1 MGIFVSK
8 TGRRSRYDEINQNQ
22 NGSFSSRGRRIK
34 PLSREVVLHAA
45 ALKGDCAAA
54 ENLFKDKNLIKHPI
68 TEGGEIALHIAAV
81 EGHQDFVS
89 KLLEVMERED
99 LEIKNAL
106 GCTAL
111 CFAAAGGHIGIARLM
126 LDKNPD
132 LAKVRGTDGGVWPLY
147 MAALQGFG
155 EMAELLLIPSDI
167 ASWTELEKADLLTS
181 AIDSGLYDLAVKIVD
196 GDKTLAL
203 AQDANELTPLQVLAG
218 KSVAFS
224 SDNGQ
229 GFWDNISRNVLNY
242 MNMPKTEDENA
253 EKVNAYT
260 LMDCLWDAAES
271 CKEEVEAGIGHVASA
286 ADTAQLFFI
295 AAEAGND
302 EFLVELFKKDHNLLY
317 KVNEDS
323 QSIFHVAVR
332 RRYNKVFSLMF
343 ELDGTKDLLASYIDD
358 KGNNILHLAGKLAP
372 QNQLDSIPGAPWQMQ
387 LEVLWFKVV
396 EKLVQPAFRYKKNSE
411 NQTPRELFMS
421 EHKDLRAEAEKF
433 MKQTAKSCMLVTML
447 IATVVYTAAFTVPGG
462 YDGKGA
468 PILESKKMF
477 VVFPVAE
484 TVATL
489 SSLTSMLM
497 FLSILTSR
505 YSDEDFM
512 MKLPFWMVVG
522 VATLFFSIVA
532 MMVAFCSCLLFF
544 EHGWLAVAL
553 LLLFFGIVP
562 AMFVV
567 LKYPLL
573 KNIFKCTYSCTWLF
587 RSDGRLHS

>member
-1 MGIFVSK
+1 MGNFVSK
-8 TGRRSRYDEINQNQ
+8 TRRRSRHDGINLNQ
-22 NGSFSSRGRRIK
+22 NGYSSSRGRRK
-34 PLSREVVLHAA
+34 PLSPEVLLHEAA
-45 ALKGDCAAA
+45 RKGDYAAA
-54 ENLFKDKNLIKHPI
+54 EDHFGDENLIKHPI
-68 TEGGEIALHIAAV
+68 TEGGEIALHIAAI
-81 EGHQDFVS
+81 EGRQDFVS

-99 LEIKNAL
+99 LAIQNAK

-111 CFAAAGGHIGIARLM
+111 CFAAAGGHIEIAQLM
-126 LDKNPD
+126 LEKDPN
-132 LAKVRGTDGGVWPLY
+132 LAKVKGDEGVWPLY

-167 ASWTELEKADLLTS
+167 VSWTQLEKADLLTS
-181 AIDSGLYDLAVKIVD
+181 AIDSGLYDLAIKIVV

-203 AQDANELTPLQVLAG
+203 AKDANGLTPLEVLAR
-218 KSVAFS
+218 KPVAFS

-229 GFWDNISRNVLNY
+229 GFWDNITRNVLKY
-242 MNMPKTEDENA
+242 MNMSKTNDVNV
-253 EKVNAYT
+253 EKWDIAYT
-260 LMDCLWDAAES
+260 LMDVLWDAVES
-271 CKEEVEAGIGHVASA
+271 CKEDVEAGVGVDA
-286 ADTAQLFFI
+286 ADSAQLFFI

-323 QSIFHVAVR
+323 HSIFHVAVR

-343 ELDGTKDLLASYIDD
+343 ELGGTKDLLASYIDAE
-358 KGNNILHLAGKLAP
+358 GNNILHLAGKLAP

-387 LEVLWFKVV
+387 REVLWFKVV
-396 EKLVQPAFRYKKNSE
+396 EKLVQPAFRHKKNSA
-411 NQTPRELFMS
+411 NQTPHELFMS
-421 EHKDLRAEAEKF
+421 EHKKLREEAEKY

-447 IATVVYTAAFTVPGG
+447 IATVVFTAAFTVPGG
-462 YDGKGA
+462 YDGRGA
-468 PILESKKMF
+468 PTLENRKMF
-477 VVFPVAE
+477 VVFPVSEA
-484 TVATL
+484 VATL

-505 YSDEDFM
+505 YSDKDFLV
-512 MKLPFWMVVG
+512 KLPFWMVVG

-544 EHGWLAVAL
+544 EHGWVAVAL

-573 KNIFKCTYSCTWLF
+573 RTIFRCTYSCTWLF

>member
-8 TGRRSRYDEINQNQ
+8 TRRRSRRDEINQNQ
-22 NGSFSSRGRRIK
+22 NGGRK
-34 PLSREVVLHAA
+34 PPSREVVLHAA

-54 ENLFKDKNLIKHPI
+54 EDHFRDKNLIKHPI

-81 EGHQDFVS
+81 EGRQDFVS

-99 LEIKNAL
+99 LAIQNEK

-111 CFAAAGGHIGIARLM
+111 CFAAAGGHIGIAQLM
-126 LDKNPD
+126 LRKNPD
-132 LAKVRGTDGGVWPLY
+132 LAKVKGDEGVWPLY

-155 EMAELLLIPSDI
+155 EMAELLLIPSNI
-167 ASWTELEKADLLTS
+167 ASWTQLEKADLLTS
-181 AIDSGLYDLAVKIVD
+181 AIDSGLYDFAIKIVR
-196 GDKTLAL
+196 GDETLAL
-203 AQDANELTPLQVLAG
+203 AKDANGLTPLQVLAR
-218 KSVAFS
+218 KSVDFS

-229 GFWDNISRNVLNY
+229 GFWDNIMRKVLNY
-242 MNMPKTEDENA
+242 MNMSKTDDVNA
-253 EKVNAYT
+253 EKGDAYT
-260 LMDCLWDAAES
+260 LMDCLWEAAES
-271 CKEEVEAGIGHVASA
+271 CKEDVEAGTGHVS
-286 ADTAQLFFI
+286 AQLFFI

-317 KVNEDS
+317 KVNQDEH
-323 QSIFHVAVR
+323 SIFHVAVR
-332 RRYNKVFSLMF
+332 RRYNRVFSLML
-343 ELDGTKDLLASYIDD
+343 ELGGTKDLVASYIDD
-358 KGNNILHLAGKLAP
+358 DGNNILHLAGKLAP
-372 QNQLDSIPGAPWQMQ
+372 QNQLDNIPGAPWQMQ
-387 LEVLWFKVV
+387 REVLWFKVV
-396 EKLVQPAFRYKKNSE
+396 EKLVRPAFRHKKNSE
-411 NQTPRELFMS
+411 NQTPHELFMS
-421 EHKDLRAEAEKF
+421 EHKNLRADAEKF

-462 YDGKGA
+462 YDGRGA
-468 PILESKKMF
+468 PILEKRKMF

-512 MKLPFWMVVG
+512 VKLPFWMVVG

-544 EHGWLAVAL
+544 EHGWVAVAL
-553 LLLFFGIVP
+553 LLMFLVIVP

-573 KNIFKCTYSCTWLF
+573 RTILSCTYSCTWLF